1 VSAFTFDPECRT
13 IRPVLQGPQVSR
25 SLTERK
31 PSDKRPR
38 ASRKTDPAEP
48 EPASTS
54 GLSVLIVDDAKDTRE
69 MYAMYFEHVGA
80 RTAMAHDGR
89 SALQS
94 VQHDPP
100 DVIVLDLAMP
110 GGTSGWDVIR
120 RLKSSP
126 ETRAIPIVVVSGQN
140 ARSSALR
147 AGAEMYLEKPCPPA
161 ALYAALLQLPGRDSD
176 T

>member
-1 VSAFTFDPECRT
+1 VGWR
-13 IRPVLQGPQVSR
+13 
-25 SLTERK
+25 LTERK
-31 PSDKRPR
+31 PSDKPPSR
-38 ASRKTDPAEP
+38 ASRKADPADP
-48 EPASTS
+48 ESASTS
-54 GLSVLIVDDAKDTRE
+54 GLSVLIVDDVQDTRE
-69 MYAMYFEHVGA
+69 MYAIYFQHIGA
-80 RTAMAHDGR
+80 RAATAHDGW

-94 VQHDPP
+94 VRQDPP

-120 RLKSSP
+120 KLKASP

-161 ALYAALLQLPGRDSD
+161 DLYAALLQLPGSD
-176 T
+176 TET